1 MTTER
6 VYIDYLEDILEALEK
21 GSQFI
26 ENMSFE
32 QFKKDDKTTFAV
44 IRSLEIVGEAAR
56 QIPQE
61 LRESYPEVPWR
72 EIAGMRDKLIHHYFG
87 VNLLVVWKTMAE
99 DVPVLIPAAVMNR
112 KIILIFVI
120 IFAVLFVLA
129 PLSFS
134 GTGKS
139 GKASLYVSK
148 SADVDRKVPRSQ
160 LENKYG
166 VAVIIGNRNYKS
178 KDVPNVD
185 YAISDARIVK
195 E

>member
-6 VYIDYLEDILEALEK
+6 VYIDYLEDILGALEK

-32 QFKKDDKTTFAV
+32 QFKEDDKTTFAV

-61 LRESYPEVPWR
+61 LRERYPEVPWR

-99 DVPVLIPAAVMNR
+99 DVPVLIPAMQ
-112 KIILIFVI
+112 KILREI
-120 IFAVLFVLA
+120 
-129 PLSFS
+129 
-134 GTGKS
+134 K
-139 GKASLYVSK
+139 
-148 SADVDRKVPRSQ
+148 RQ
-160 LENKYG
+160 L
-166 VAVIIGNRNYKS
+166 
-178 KDVPNVD
+178 
-185 YAISDARIVK
+185 
-195 E
+195 